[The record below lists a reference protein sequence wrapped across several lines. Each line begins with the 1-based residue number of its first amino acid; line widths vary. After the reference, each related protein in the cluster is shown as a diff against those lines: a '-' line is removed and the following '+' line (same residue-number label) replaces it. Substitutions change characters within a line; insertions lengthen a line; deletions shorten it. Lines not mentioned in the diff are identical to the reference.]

1 MDLTIGN
8 LGKMKLLTHLNYVNI
23 VAKTGSIRKAAEQLN
38 ITSTALNRRIL
49 ALEEELGGPI
59 FERLPQGVRLNVAGE
74 LVIQHIRKSMAD
86 LSKVTSQI
94 ADLSGVR
101 RGHIKLAGGSEV
113 IGRFLPGRIAS
124 YREDHA
130 HVSFE
135 ILRRNPEQAMRALQ
149 DYDADLSFIFGPVPA
164 TEFQILASVMV
175 NLGVMVHH
183 SHPLAEMDVITIDHC
198 FDYPAILPA
207 EGTGLYQL
215 LYHAQAKTGIS
226 FRQAVISESY
236 DFMFNYSQFENAIT
250 FMLPLDAHD
259 SHPSRDYVIKPLKA
273 NELVTGRLH
282 LTQLKGRVLPVASAK
297 FAENIIQY
305 FNENF
310 PENTT

>member
-1 MDLTIGN
+1 
-8 LGKMKLLTHLNYVNI
+8 MKLLTHLNYVNI

-113 IGRFLPGRIAS
+113 IGRFLPGRIAA
-124 YREDHA
+124 YRREHA

-164 TEFQILASVMV
+164 TEFQVLASVML

-183 SHPLAEMDVITIDHC
+183 THPLAEKEVIAIDDC

-207 EGTGLYQL
+207 EGTGLHQM

-226 FRQAVISESY
+226 FREAVISESY
-236 DFMFNYSQFENAIT
+236 DFMFNYSRFENAIT
-250 FMLPLDAHD
+250 FMLPLDEND
-259 SHPSRDYVIKPLKA
+259 TRPSRDFVIKPLKA
-273 NELVTGRLH
+273 NEFVTGRLH